1 MYLTLGERITFPMI
15 VVVLIVC
22 YGTANFCYTTIFYR
36 LRRHQAR
43 VHDQQGQSNGTGI
56 QLNIKKYKSTVSS
69 MAWVQFVLV
78 LTLVPFTIVVVIIQ
92 ITGENKDSL
101 LLITATVTVLYSNSS
116 LNPFLYCWKI
126 GEVRKAVKD
135 IVRNFCCRS

>member
-1 MYLTLGERITFPMI
+1 
-15 VVVLIVC
+15 
-22 YGTANFCYTTIFYR
+22 
-36 LRRHQAR
+36 
-43 VHDQQGQSNGTGI
+43 
-56 QLNIKKYKSTVSS
+56 
-69 MAWVQFVLV
+69 MAWVQLVLV
-78 LTLVPFTIVVVIIQ
+78 LTLVPFIIVVVIIQ

>member
-1 MYLTLGERITFPMI
+1 
-15 VVVLIVC
+15 
-22 YGTANFCYTTIFYR
+22 
-36 LRRHQAR
+36 
-43 VHDQQGQSNGTGI
+43 
-56 QLNIKKYKSTVSS
+56 

-78 LTLVPFTIVVVIIQ
+78 LTLVPFIIVVVIIQ

-135 IVRNFCCRS
+135 IVRNFFCRS

>member
-1 MYLTLGERITFPMI
+1 
-15 VVVLIVC
+15 
-22 YGTANFCYTTIFYR
+22 
-36 LRRHQAR
+36 
-43 VHDQQGQSNGTGI
+43 
-56 QLNIKKYKSTVSS
+56 

-78 LTLVPFTIVVVIIQ
+78 LTLVPFIIVVVIIQ

-135 IVRNFCCRS
+135 IVRNFCRRS